1 MVATPFPSGTAAG
14 RSVVLAARR
23 GGTGGAAGRSVA
35 LAAEL
40 SVVLLGGK
48 QGLGWAAAK
57 RRTSARYGLA
67 AMAGNL
73 TDRE

>member
-1 MVATPFPSGTAAG
+1 MHKVGSARGMTSYSERMVATPFPSGTAAG
-14 RSVVLAARR
+14 RSVVLAAKLSVVL
-23 GGTGGAAGRSVA
+23 GGEQGLGGAAG
-35 LAAEL
+35 
-40 SVVLLGGK
+40 
-48 QGLGWAAAK
+48 K